1 MKNTLILIA
10 LFFFSFS
17 NAQGII
23 HIENYTPYSLYFQL
37 HAELDDSCEYG
48 LYGWNY
54 TYPSGSEYTFD
65 LPPNYPTGS
74 SVTYTSYANAFI
86 QTPNMTHFK
95 KSPGTT
101 LYPYNIAESIYGT
114 GGTIPSHWSFLK
126 FALSDE
132 GNSFYCTIGLPSDCN
147 NYSESCEDGEF
158 YAEIFTLSGQ
168 TYFFVFPL

>member
-101 LYPYNIAESIYGT
+101 LYPYNIAESIYGVLSLFAKDHVYGLFNGYNA
-114 GGTIPSHWSFLK
+114 GGILSSFK
-126 FALSDE
+126 K
-132 GNSFYCTIGLPSDCN
+132 NKK
-147 NYSESCEDGEF
+147 
-158 YAEIFTLSGQ
+158 
-168 TYFFVFPL
+168 